1 MSRGLNLSLGSDSL
15 NSASGIVKYPWKQE
29 ENFKIRFTF
38 IKKTFKNLE
47 KSLFRKLNCPDKEY
61 TGCLNTLKNKYI
73 ESPKI
78 QQVLSINVN
87 ESYLSNV

>member
-47 KSLFRKLNCPDKEY
+47 KY

-78 QQVLSINVN
+78 QQVSSINVN
-87 ESYLSNV
+87 ETYLSNV